1 MKEKLL
7 EAKARLIDLVLEDV
21 KKGRHSYDL
30 YQIIR
35 EEIQLLELEDTQ
47 EERKQKNK
55 EYNKMLTKILSDF

>member
-7 EAKARLIDLVLEDV
+7 EAKAKLIDLVLEDV
-21 KKGRHSYDL
+21 KKGRHSHDL